1 MEEWLQGLGEV
12 REKMYATEMAGILAD
27 ALGQSFPDMRPL
39 QFPFINNVDTTKNDH
54 WLGIEYPESYEPEE
68 DKLSIVLMNSKYLT
82 GGTANSSRVGFIVD
96 EWVEIIPDTH
106 STTGLTF
113 NYDQPDATAP
123 QSLLLAV
130 TPQETGA
137 WEWDDLVMTLVDTLN
152 LAKNR
157 AVEPDH
163 LENTIFAQA
172 LPAIMSEVVPPQVRV
187 EMGDGGSRN
196 PLGAQVVLD
205 FADNLK
211 EL

>member
-1 MEEWLQGLGEV
+1 
-12 REKMYATEMAGILAD
+12 MAGMLAD
-27 ALGQSFPDMRPL
+27 ALGQSFPDLSPV
-39 QFPFINNVDTTKNDH
+39 QFPFVKNLDASAKDH
-54 WLGIEYPESYEPEE
+54 WLGIEYPKTYAPDE
-68 DKLSIVLMNSKYLT
+68 DKLSIVLMNSQYLKQGNAST
-82 GGTANSSRVGFIVD
+82 SRVGFIVD

-106 STTGLTF
+106 STTGLAF

-137 WEWDDLVMTLVDTLN
+137 WEWDDLLVTLIDTLN

-187 EMGDGGSRN
+187 EMGEGETRN
-196 PLGAQVVLD
+196 PLGAQVVMD

-211 EL
+211 ES